1 MPWNNQSG
9 GPGGNEPGPGGPW
22 SRGPS
27 GGGAPDFDELLKRG
41 QERIRQLLPTA
52 APPRGTWAALGLA
65 LVAIWLLSGVYFVSS
80 HEQGFVMRFG
90 RVVAHSFQGMNY
102 HLPWPIETKKVAPF
116 ESANH
121 LEIGYQLGSDTGDAA
136 QAKIDV
142 PAESQMLTSDGN
154 IADVNFTVQWYVR
167 DASAFLFNADGP
179 DRAVKTLAES
189 AMREVMGQ
197 TRFDAINA
205 DHQAIEARVRQLVQN
220 KLDLYDAGITISGIQ
235 LGKVAAPEAVS
246 KADSDI
252 ESART
257 AQDSQRNEAEVYA
270 DKAVL
275 DARGEAAKIIQDA
288 EAYRQQAIAEAS
300 GEAKRFLSVY
310 QEYRKAPEVTRRRM
324 YLETMSQVLGPMN
337 KVILDESTSHAVVPT
352 LPLPEIQKSHP
363 ENVTVTPQP
372 PSPPQVTQ
380 GPKP

>member
-41 QERIRQLLPTA
+41 QERIRQLIPTA

-65 LVAIWLLSGVYFVSS
+65 LVAGWLLSGIYFVSS

-90 RVVAHSFQGMNY
+90 KVIAHSVPGMNY
-102 HLPWPIETKKVAPF
+102 HLPWPIETEKVAPF
-116 ESANH
+116 ENANH
-121 LEIGYQLGSDTGDAA
+121 LEIGSQLGSDTGDA
-136 QAKIDV
+136 KIDV
-142 PAESQMLTSDGN
+142 PSESQMLTSDGN
-154 IADVNFTVQWYVR
+154 IADVNFTVQWFVR
-167 DASAFLFNADGP
+167 DASAYLFNADGP
-179 DRAVKTLAES
+179 KESVKAVAES
-189 AMREVMGQ
+189 AMREVVGQ
-197 TRFDAINA
+197 SRFDAINA
-205 DHQAIEARVRQLVQN
+205 NRQAIAARARQLMQN

-235 LGKVAAPEAVS
+235 LGKVSAPEEVS
-246 KADSDI
+246 KADSEI
-252 ESART
+252 ESARS

-270 DKAVL
+270 DKTIL
-275 DARGEAAKIIQDA
+275 DARGEAAKIVQDA
-288 EAYRQQAIAEAS
+288 EAYRQKAVAEAN

-352 LPLPEIQKSHP
+352 LALPEMPKSHP
-363 ENVTVTPQP
+363 ENVTVTPP
-372 PSPPQVTQ
+372 ATPSPPQVTQ